1 MALMGP
7 PLMMVDRPVV
17 AVTGG
22 TGFLGRHL
30 VASLW
35 QAGYQPRLLVRQ
47 DPSHPLLEGVHPQL
61 VPGDLGDE
69 GALARLVT
77 GAVAV
82 IHAGGL
88 IKAVSREAF
97 FTINEGGSARLG
109 QALARHAPEAR
120 FLVISSQA
128 AREPTLSDYAA
139 SKRAGEAAAIAG
151 YGGTDWLIVRPPAI
165 YGPWDRETL
174 SLFKAAAGPLVPV
187 LGGSAARIAML
198 HVSDAAA
205 AITALVCPGVVGRC
219 YTLCDGHHVGY
230 GWDELLDCAAAAV
243 GHRALRV
250 RVPAALLSL
259 LGGLSGLQARL
270 TGRAAMLTRGKVQE
284 ILHPDWTV
292 AVNEMPDSAL
302 WRPQISLAEGFKA
315 TADWYRSHG
324 WI

>member
-1 MALMGP
+1 MAG
-7 PLMMVDRPVV
+7 DRPVV

-35 QAGYQPRLLVRQ
+35 RAGYQPRLLVRQ
-47 DPSHPLLEGVHPQL
+47 DPAHPLLEGIHPQL

-69 GALARLVT
+69 KALTRLVT
-77 GAVAV
+77 GAAAV

-97 FTINEGGSARLG
+97 FAVNEGGSARLG
-109 QALARHAPEAR
+109 RTLARHAPQAR

-128 AREPTLSDYAA
+128 ARAPTLSDYAA
-139 SKRAGEAAAIAG
+139 SKRAGEDAAIAA
-151 YGGTDWLIVRPPAI
+151 YGGADWLVIRPPAI

-174 SLFKAAAGPLVPV
+174 SLFKAAAGPVVPV
-187 LGGSAARIAML
+187 LGGKAARIAML

-205 AITALVCPGVVGRC
+205 AITALVRPGVKGRC
-219 YTLCDGHHVGY
+219 YTLCDGHHAGY
-230 GWDELLDCAAAAV
+230 GWDELLDYAAAAV
-243 GHRALRV
+243 GHRALRL
-250 RVPAALLSL
+250 RVPPGLLSL
-259 LGGLSGLQARL
+259 LGGLSGFQARL
-270 TGRAAMLTRGKVQE
+270 TGRPAMLTQGKVRE

-292 AVNEMPDSAL
+292 AAADMPDSGL
-302 WRPQISLAEGFKA
+302 WRPNISLAEGFHA
-315 TADWYRSHG
+315 TAGWYRSRG

>member
-1 MALMGP
+1 
-7 PLMMVDRPVV
+7 MVVARPVV

-30 VASLW
+30 VAALW
-35 QAGYQPRLLVRQ
+35 QGGYQPRLLVRQ
-47 DPSHPLLEGVHPQL
+47 DPAHPLLEGVHPQL

-69 GALARLVT
+69 AALARLVT
-77 GAVAV
+77 GAAAV

-97 FTINEGGSARLG
+97 FAVNEGGSARLG
-109 QALARHAPEAR
+109 RAVARHAPQAR

-128 AREPTLSDYAA
+128 AREPALSDYAA
-139 SKRAGEAAAIAG
+139 SKRAGEDAAIAA
-151 YGGTDWLIVRPPAI
+151 YGGENWLIIRPPAI

-174 SLFKAAAGPLVPV
+174 SLFKAAAGPVVPV
-187 LGGSAARIAML
+187 LGRPAARIAML

-205 AITALVCPGVVGRC
+205 AITALVAPGVMGRR
-219 YTLCDGHHVGY
+219 YTLCDGHHAGY

-243 GHRALRV
+243 GHRARRLP
-250 RVPAALLSL
+250 VPPSLLSL
-259 LGGLSGLQARL
+259 LGRLSGFQARL
-270 TGRAAMLTRGKVQE
+270 TGRPAMLTRGKVRE

-292 AVNEMPDSAL
+292 AATDMPDSAL
-302 WRPQISLAEGFKA
+302 WRPNISLAEGFHA
-315 TADWYRSHG
+315 TAGWYRSHG